1 VWRSQVAKHVVKK
14 APSIL
19 VVPLLCCLVVLLSN
33 VISVFA
39 AASDTHK
46 ALVIAREQNVQ
57 LAAAIN
63 LVYAQEEVSMLNQ
76 RKMVESTTLELRAQL
91 VAGGEEVRG
100 GAAAAI
106 GQKGGAVGWVQ
117 GAECGAA
124 GVQMLTS
131 LRMVELAV
139 QLHPEYPWMEE
150 RYIDTLGPIVLRI
163 LNLPV
168 YFSSIGWGRR
178 ITFKLAPLGR
188 TAKVFSLSGGAS
200 EADIGHDSFNPCQVR
215 CQTLCVRRVG
225 IVRTTGQEL
234 TDTLVPPQVHWDQT
248 DEGQPIC
255 DAECMHMDDVDAS
268 TRCFPNRR
276 AEAMSALQA
285 RSLSSSPLG
294 SLLTQNAFIMYP
306 IFVDTTN
313 AAYNA
318 TFGRGHEVHD
328 CPAGACYDAETG
340 KRFWGMV
347 EVHFPVAFARCGC
360 QRCNSCES

>member
-1 VWRSQVAKHVVKK
+1 MWRSQVAKHVVKK

-19 VVPLLCCLVVLLSN
+19 MVPLLCCLVVLLSN

-63 LVYAQEEVSMLNQ
+63 LVYAQEEVSMLDQ
-76 RKMVESTTLELRAQL
+76 RKLVESATLELRAHL
-91 VAGGEEVRG
+91 VAGEEEVRG

-117 GAECGAA
+117 GAECGAV
-124 GVQMLTS
+124 GVQIAAS

-139 QLHPEYPWMEE
+139 QMHPEYPWMEE
-150 RYIDTLGPIVLRI
+150 RFADSVAPLVMRI
-163 LNLPV
+163 LKYPGV
-168 YFSSIGWGRR
+168 FY
-178 ITFKLAPLGR
+178 TFKLAPLGR

-234 TDTLVPPQVHWDQT
+234 TDTLVPPQVHWNQT

-313 AAYNA
+313 ATYNA

-340 KRFWGMV
+340 ERFWGLV
-347 EVHFPVAFARCGC
+347 EVFFSVAFARCGC